1 VRDYSFL
8 DSVDRASYDR
18 VLVLGPEAPYY
29 FGLHLSIAGR
39 TEQSRDMFV
48 LGSQKCP
55 EPFKTLCLQELAKMG
70 SAEDRLS
77 FVETLASTQKSY
89 ESIRGGLFIDL
100 GRYDEVPGGIEAWY
114 NMHSMTASLASSF
127 SSLPSSLSRD
137 FLDNTAVR
145 VNVFRKSYKEA
156 WIAAKAILER
166 ALPSNGSVANGSV
179 LGSFGRLTLSDF
191 GKAALYGSQNIALD
205 AAFFDR
211 LDESADNSATKYI
224 LRFYAARL
232 YGQKPVKAAER
243 YESAMKIAPTDDD
256 YDNALWYLLTTVSI
270 ANPDTFLSTLRSYA
284 KTWKNPEMFDDLLDS
299 LISSLV
305 QTHDWSRLSTLRDI
319 LPDNTNGQI
328 RVRLNYLS
336 ARLSLLSESD
346 SQAALVAAFEGDHG
360 SLYYRVL
367 SAEALNR
374 RLGAPDSFL
383 STLRK
388 PVVTSE
394 NQDAISVLRGLALWG
409 LPERIYPVMLAM
421 YPEPD
426 MDFAREMAKNLT
438 EKKLYGDAIK
448 VMLLAIQSSSAPLA
462 DEDLAYIY
470 PRPWLA
476 EVSAASVR
484 FGIPEYFLY
493 ALIRSESYFQSG
505 AISSVGAIGLTQLM
519 KPTAADIAKKLKVD
533 AYDLGDPATN
543 ISFGAYYLS
552 SLALRLDGSML
563 NALFAYNAGI
573 TRVREWQREWDKT
586 SPADVLPGVK
596 GDIFLEGLPYSE
608 TREYG
613 RKVLAAAVVY
623 GYLYY
628 QKTTEEVVRE
638 LF

>member
-1 VRDYSFL
+1 MFS
-8 DSVDRASYDR
+8 
-18 VLVLGPEAPYY
+18 EN
-29 FGLHLSIAGR
+29 R
-39 TEQSRDMFV
+39 TRKP
-48 LGSQKCP
+48 GSP
-55 EPFKTLCLQELAKMG
+55 LNLL
-70 SAEDRLS
+70 
-77 FVETLASTQKSY
+77 
-89 ESIRGGLFIDL
+89 
-100 GRYDEVPGGIEAWY
+100 
-114 NMHSMTASLASSF
+114 
-127 SSLPSSLSRD
+127 
-137 FLDNTAVR
+137 
-145 VNVFRKSYKEA
+145 
-156 WIAAKAILER
+156 LER
-166 ALPSNGSVANGSV
+166 TLSPTGTAPTGPTLS
-179 LGSFGRLTLSDF
+179 SFGRLTLSDF

-211 LDESADNSATKYI
+211 LADAADNSTAKYV

-232 YGQKPVKAAER
+232 YGQNTGKATER
-243 YESAMKIAPTDDD
+243 FESAMKIAPMDDD
-256 YDNALWYLLTTVSI
+256 YDNALWYLLNTISV
-270 ANPDTFLSTLRSYA
+270 ANPDSFLSTLGIYA
-284 KTWKNPEMFDDLLDS
+284 KTWKNPEAFDDLLDS
-299 LISSLV
+299 LISFLV
-305 QTHDWSRLSTLRDI
+305 QTHDWRRLSALRDI

-336 ARLSLLSESD
+336 ARLSLLSEND
-346 SQAALVAAFEGDHG
+346 TQTALIAAFEGDHG

-367 SAEALNR
+367 SANALDR
-374 RLGAPDSFL
+374 RLGAPDNFL

-388 PVVTSE
+388 PVVSGE
-394 NQDAISVLRGLALWG
+394 NKDAIAVLRGLVLWG
-409 LPERIYPVMLAM
+409 LPERIYPAMQTM

-426 MDFAREMAKNLT
+426 IDFAREMAKTLT
-438 EKKLYGDAIK
+438 EKNLYGDAIK
-448 VMLLAIQSSSAPLA
+448 VMLLAIQSSSAPIT
-462 DEDLAYIY
+462 DEDLSYIY

-476 EVSAASVR
+476 EVSAASAR

-505 AISSVGAIGLTQLM
+505 ALSGVGAIGLTQLM

-552 SLALRLDGSML
+552 ELAGRLDGSML

-573 TRVREWQREWDKT
+573 TRVREWQRAWDK
-586 SPADVLPGVK
+586 SGSADGLSGDK

-628 QKTTEEVVRE
+628 QKTTGQVVRE